1 MSIVITG
8 SIAYDYLMRFPGR
21 FSEHL
26 LADQLHQVSVSFLVD
41 DMTKHWGGVAANIA
55 YTMALLELQPKLMGT
70 VGRDF
75 ADYRQWLESVGV
87 DTSTVRQIDSV
98 FTASFFANTDLDNN
112 QIASFYTGAMS
123 FARDY
128 TLADALPTKPDMVLI
143 SPNDPQAMI
152 NLAAECRA
160 RDIRFVYDPSQQVP
174 RLTGEELLQGMSGAY
189 MMVVNA
195 YEAEIIARKT
205 GLSIDDL
212 RRQIDI
218 LVITR
223 GAQGSTIY
231 QGDDVVDV
239 PVYPVTNIQDPTGSG
254 DAYRAGLIRGIVGG
268 WPLKLSGQVGSLCAA
283 YVLEHTGTQNHRFT
297 PADFVARFR
306 TAFDD
311 EGILDSLLTQNEP
324 AVRTES

>member
-1 MSIVITG
+1 MSIVLTG

-55 YTMALLELQPKLMGT
+55 YTMALLELRPKLMGT

-75 ADYRQWLESVGV
+75 ADYRTWLENAGV

-98 FTASFFANTDLDNN
+98 FTASFFANTDVDNN

-128 TLADALPTKPDMVLI
+128 TIAEALPTKPDMVMI

-152 NLAAECRA
+152 NLAEECRQ
-160 RDIRFVYDPSQQVP
+160 RDIRFIYDPSQQVP
-174 RLTGEELLQGMSGAY
+174 RLTGEELLQGLTGAT
-189 MMVVNA
+189 MMVINA
-195 YEAEIIARKT
+195 YEAEIICRKT
-205 GLSIDDL
+205 NMTVDEL
-212 RRQIDI
+212 RRQLDI

-223 GAQGSTIY
+223 GSKGSTIY
-231 QGDDVVDV
+231 QGDEAVDV
-239 PVYPVTNIQDPTGSG
+239 PVFPVTDIKDPTGSG
-254 DAYRAGLIRGIVGG
+254 DAYRAGLIRGIVSG

-283 YVLEHTGTQNHRFT
+283 YVLEHVGTQNHRFT
-297 PADFVARFR
+297 PAEFAARFR
-306 TAFDD
+306 TVFDD
-311 EGILDSLLTQNEP
+311 DGLLDSLLVAP
-324 AVRTES
+324 AAQASAR